1 MNQDILDINLQRRF
15 PIPGIS
21 LTTDPDN
28 PMPHDRP
35 PEYTNLHKALNYI
48 FENAI
53 EEENYTQFIKLM
65 ADGFPLIEV
74 VQTVLFS
81 GFYNGK
87 WNFSLMQLLIEPTT
101 YIFLALCERADIDPT
116 FFRDDMEDDLD
127 EEESIG
133 DSFAEV
139 KARQV
144 QADMEQTKTAM
155 PSLDKQ
161 MQAKLEA
168 IPQEK
173 IDSLLSQPAPAP
185 VEEEAPTTPEN
196 QGEQ

>member
-28 PMPHDRP
+28 PMPHDKP
-35 PEYTNLHKALNYI
+35 PEYTNLHKALNFI

-65 ADGFPLIEV
+65 ADGFPLMEV

-87 WNFSLMQLLIEPTT
+87 WNFSLMQLLIEPTA

-133 DSFAEV
+133 MSFAEA
-139 KARQV
+139 KGRQV
-144 QADMEQTKTAM
+144 QTDMEQSKKAM

-168 IPQEK
+168 IPK
-173 IDSLLSQPAPAP
+173 GKLVSLLEQPAPAP
-185 VEEEAPTTPEN
+185 VEEQAPPTDD

>member
-1 MNQDILDINLQRRF
+1 MNQEILDINLQRRF

-28 PMPHDRP
+28 PMPHDKP
-35 PEYTNLHKALNYI
+35 PEYTNLHKALNFI

-65 ADGFPLIEV
+65 ADGFPLMEV

-87 WNFSLMQLLIEPTT
+87 WNFSLMQLLIEPTA

-133 DSFAEV
+133 MSFAEA
-139 KARQV
+139 KGRQV
-144 QADMEQTKTAM
+144 QTDMEQAKKAM

-168 IPQEK
+168 IPK
-173 IDSLLSQPAPAP
+173 GKLVSLLEQPAPAP
-185 VEEEAPTTPEN
+185 VEEQAPPTN
-196 QGEQ
+196 D

>member
-1 MNQDILDINLQRRF
+1 MNQEILDINLMRKF
-15 PIPGIS
+15 PVPGIS

-35 PEYTNLHKALNYI
+35 PEFTNLHKALNYI

-53 EEENYTQFIKLM
+53 EEENYSQLIKLM
-65 ADGFPLIEV
+65 ADGFPLMEV

-81 GFYNGK
+81 GFYSGK
-87 WNFSLMQLLIEPTT
+87 WNFSLMQLLIEPTA
-101 YIFLALCERADIDPT
+101 YMFLALCERADIDPV
-116 FFRDDMEDDLD
+116 FFRDDGEDDLD
-127 EEESIG
+127 TEETIG

-144 QADMEQTKTAM
+144 QTDMQQAKTAM

-173 IDSLLSQPAPAP
+173 IDSLLANPAPQRTEEQAP
-185 VEEEAPTTPEN
+185 PTPNNE
-196 QGEQ
+196 GEM

>member
-35 PEYTNLHKALNYI
+35 PEYTNLHKALNFI

-65 ADGFPLIEV
+65 ADGFPLMEV

-87 WNFSLMQLLIEPTT
+87 WNFSLMQLLIEPTA

-139 KARQV
+139 KGRQV
-144 QADMEQTKTAM
+144 QADMEQSKKAM

-161 MQAKLEA
+161 MQAKLKA

-173 IDSLLSQPAPAP
+173 INSLLAQPATAP
-185 VEEEAPTTPEN
+185 IEEQAPPTDD